1 MYPCFDEVKKSAR
14 LFYLKLCGN
23 FDGNLDD
30 ASTTNEV
37 LRCLPP
43 TEDAFRYHMLHE
55 LFQILIYKAAQ
66 QNHPNIPAPTSFV
79 REICGNNGSNHDG
92 QASQTSSSDCE
103 AILHMYQE
111 QMHKEMLCAAAGVNC
126 VVVCKYSAKPDK
138 CDRVLDSESDDDE

>member
-14 LFYLKLCGN
+14 LLYLKRYGN

-30 ASTTNEV
+30 ASTTKEV

-43 TEDAFRYHMLHE
+43 TEDAFHYHMLHA

-79 REICGNNGSNHDG
+79 REICGKNGSNHDG
-92 QASQTSSSDCE
+92 QAIQTSSSDCE
-103 AILHMYQE
+103 AILYMYQK
-111 QMHKEMLCAAAGVNC
+111 QMHKDMLMCCCWRELCGCLQVF
-126 VVVCKYSAKPDK
+126 S
-138 CDRVLDSESDDDE
+138 